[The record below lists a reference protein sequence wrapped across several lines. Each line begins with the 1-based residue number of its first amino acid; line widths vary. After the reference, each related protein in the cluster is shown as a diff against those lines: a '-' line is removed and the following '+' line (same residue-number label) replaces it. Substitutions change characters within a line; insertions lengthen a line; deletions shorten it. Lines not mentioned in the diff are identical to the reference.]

1 MTLKDLVQDLGM
13 TVMSGDEFMDRE
25 VSGGYTS
32 DLLSDV
38 MAKAK
43 EGNVWITIQTHQ
55 NVVAVAS
62 LLGLSAVI
70 MSNGMQPDSSTLEK
84 AKKGEVPI
92 LTSEWPSFELSGK
105 VFSMLGLE

>member
-1 MTLKDLVQDLGM
+1 MILKNVVENLNMKV
-13 TVMSGDEFMDRE
+13 VSGEEFLDRE
-25 VSGGYTS
+25 VTGGYTS

-38 MAKAK
+38 MGKAS

-70 MSNGMQPDSSTLEK
+70 MSNGMQPDNSTLEK

-105 VFSMLGLE
+105 IMNLLGMD

>member
-1 MTLKDLVQDLGM
+1 MTLQDLVQALDM
-13 TVMSGDEFMDRE
+13 KVMIGDEYLDRE

-70 MSNGMQPDSSTLEK
+70 MSNGMQPDNSTLEK

-92 LTSEWPSFELSGK
+92 LTSEWPSFELGAK
-105 VFSMLGLE
+105 VFNLLDQA

>member
-1 MTLKDLVQDLGM
+1 MTLKELIDTLHLEVKFGEDFL
-13 TVMSGDEFMDRE
+13 DRE

-38 MAKAK
+38 MAKAS
-43 EGNVWITIQTHQ
+43 EGDVWITIQTHQ

-70 MSNGMQPDSSTLEK
+70 MSNGLQPESSTLEK
-84 AKKGEVPI
+84 AVKAEVPI

-105 VFSMLGLE
+105 IFALLASD

>member
-1 MTLKDLVQDLGM
+1 MTLQDLVQALDM
-13 TVMSGDEFMDRE
+13 KVMIGDEFLDRE

-70 MSNGMQPDSSTLEK
+70 MSNGMQPDNSTLEK

-92 LTSEWPSFELSGK
+92 LTSEWPSFELGAK
-105 VFSMLGLE
+105 VFNLLGQA

>member
-1 MTLKDLVQDLGM
+1 MNLQDLVKELDM
-13 TVMSGDEFMDRE
+13 KVMSGDEFLDRD
-25 VSGGYTS
+25 VTGGYTS

-38 MAKAK
+38 MAKAS

-70 MSNGMQPDSSTLEK
+70 MSNGMQPDNSTLEK

-92 LTSEWPSFELSGK
+92 LTSEWPSFQLSAK
-105 VFSMLGLE
+105 IFNLLGQE